1 MPSIKTSAN
10 DWETRNNLRN
20 LRVSANSMSNDGK
33 WGGRRG
39 GQSPDVAAY
48 LAAVETDNALR
59 QGKNPMAQE
68 MLQQLGATRR
78 TEIQDAG
85 ATQRTG
91 MGEQGA
97 NTRAAMTN
105 EVQRGELGIKQGE
118 FGLKSRST
126 ARLDGLRDEYTRATP
141 QRQAE
146 IAKQIREI
154 SGTATPEAWK
164 GVELSGGMD
173 SQGYRLPSQLGVVN
187 SATGEVRVPGQQPS
201 QPSSGARVKGQVYVD
216 GNGQRATWDG
226 TKFVPAK

>member
-10 DWETRNNLRN
+10 DWESRNNLRN
-20 LRVSANSMSNDGK
+20 LRVSANSLSNDGQ

-39 GQSPDVAAY
+39 AVAPDVAAY
-48 LAAVETDNALR
+48 LAAVETDNAGR
-59 QGKNPMAQE
+59 QGKNPLAQE
-68 MLQQLGATRR
+68 LLQQQGGMARAQ
-78 TEIQDAG
+78 IQDTG
-85 ATQRTG
+85 ATQRAA

-97 NTRAAMTN
+97 NTRAGMTN

-126 ARLDGLRDEYTRATP
+126 ARLEGLRDEYTRATP
-141 QRQAE
+141 LRQAE

-187 SATGEVRVPGQQPS
+187 SATGEVRMPGQQPS
-201 QPSSGARVKGQVYVD
+201 QPSGGTRVKGQVYVD
-216 GNGQRATWDG
+216 GSGQRATWDG

>member
-20 LRVSANSMSNDGK
+20 LRVSANSLSNDGK

-78 TEIQDAG
+78 T
-85 ATQRTG
+85 G

-126 ARLDGLRDEYTRATP
+126 ARLEGLRDEYTRATP

-164 GVELSGGMD
+164 GVELSGGTD
-173 SQGYRLPSQLGVVN
+173 GQGGRLPSQLGVVN
-187 SATGEVRVPGQQPS
+187 SATGEVRMPGQGGQ
-201 QPSSGARVKGQVYVD
+201 QQSGGERVKGQVYVD
-216 GNGQRATWDG
+216 GSGQRATWDG